1 MGLIKAVSQ
10 AMRPQ
15 YAQAQS
21 NSSIAV
27 SGLKASASSI
37 EAISRGSVKNSGRIA
52 AIVPLIGGKRI
63 DQKQADSVAARMG
76 AIRHDAAMLR
86 AVQPHIIAG
95 AKAFVEAETMRVS
108 MVKTV
113 AEATQKVA
121 VLNSKAQAE
130 TFMGHAQ
137 AHSQVTFWQSAH
149 HGDFAV

>member
-1 MGLIKAVSQ
+1 
-10 AMRPQ
+10 MRPQ

>member
-95 AKAFVEAETMRVS
+95 AKAYVEAETMRVS

>member
-1 MGLIKAVSQ
+1 MGLVRALGR
-10 AMRPQ
+10 AMQPQ
-15 YAQAQS
+15 HAQDRS
-21 NSSIAV
+21 NSAIAV

-63 DQKQADSVAARMG
+63 NQKQADSVASRMG
-76 AIRHDAAMLR
+76 AIRHDAAMLK

-95 AKAFVEAETMRVS
+95 AKAYVEAETMRAS

-113 AEATQKVA
+113 SEATQKVA
-121 VLNSKAQAE
+121 VLNSKTQAE

-137 AHSQVTFWQSAH
+137 AHSQVAFWQSAH
-149 HGDFAV
+149 HGEFSA

>member
-1 MGLIKAVSQ
+1 
-10 AMRPQ
+10 MRPQ

-95 AKAFVEAETMRVS
+95 AKAYVEAETMRVS